1 MMTALAG
8 FLFLLLFILALYA
21 FGVFSTPYL
30 EAFRFAFYLVLVLL
44 ALTVGV
50 SFIQNPY
57 EGYDPTV
64 QPH

>member
-1 MMTALAG
+1 MITALAG
-8 FLFLLLFILALYA
+8 FLLFALIILALYA

-44 ALTVGV
+44 ALTIGL
-50 SFIQNPY
+50 SLIQYPY

-64 QPH
+64 QH